1 MHTKWYGILFIR
13 VVLHIWVA
21 NDWVG
26 LSIIW
31 MDICGWTEKRSCPWG
46 IHGPRGPCLRH
57 HFFQRPT
64 VHRMST
70 GQRGQHALK
79 SCQSVQICTTML
91 KSSAWHCAAFFS
103 SSRSLNFC
111 CALTCAIGAV
121 LEQSSHEH
129 TSNSAWQEILGCL
142 REANEN
148 QISSTNTGLL
158 DSGNE

>member
-1 MHTKWYGILFIR
+1 MSRTFHHLDGYLWLNRKKIMSLR
-13 VVLHIWVA
+13 
-21 NDWVG
+21 N
-26 LSIIW
+26 
-31 MDICGWTEKRSCPWG
+31 PP
-46 IHGPRGPCLRH
+46 PRAPCLRH

-79 SCQSVQICTTML
+79 SFQRVQICTTML

-129 TSNSAWQEILGCL
+129 MSNSAWTYTSNAHQMVWDIVYSRCSPHLG
-142 REANEN
+142 
-148 QISSTNTGLL
+148 G
-158 DSGNE
+158 